1 MYMKVRVRQG
11 DTFWLYSQMF
21 RIPVQLIEDSNP
33 EVSPTSL
40 LVGQTINIP
49 GYVIEEYTIQQG
61 DTIWKLAR
69 ERNLAMDTI
78 FLLNPNINPNQLQ
91 INERILLPK
100 LVTSLIVDGNEE
112 YDFAKLKEDINRL
125 VEIYP
130 FLKLNEIGKSVL
142 GKPLYEIELGRGVR
156 TTHFNAS
163 FHANEWITT
172 PVLMKLLNEYVLS
185 LVNGSPIRGVS
196 TLPLYN
202 RNRLSIVPMVNPDGV
217 DLVLNG
223 PPEQMKEEVLAINKG
238 SMDFSSWKAN
248 IRGVDLNNQFP
259 ANWEIEKERKEPK
272 SPAPRDYPGDA
283 PLTEPEVIA
292 IAELTQR
299 KQFARVLAFHT
310 QGREFYWGYEGLEPA
325 ESEALA
331 KEFARV
337 SGYESVRYIDSHAG
351 YKDWFIYVYHR
362 PGFTFEL
369 GYGVNPLPITQ
380 FPQIYEE
387 MLGVFL
393 VSLYM

>member
-130 FLKLNEIGKSVL
+130 FLKFLHMRYPSQ
-142 GKPLYEIELGRGVR
+142 PLLVHRLDY
-156 TTHFNAS
+156 FQAS
-163 FHANEWITT
+163 FYY
-172 PVLMKLLNEYVLS
+172 PYY
-185 LVNGSPIRGVS
+185 
-196 TLPLYN
+196 YN
-202 RNRLSIVPMVNPDGV
+202 KYMV
-217 DLVLNG
+217 
-223 PPEQMKEEVLAINKG
+223 
-238 SMDFSSWKAN
+238 
-248 IRGVDLNNQFP
+248 
-259 ANWEIEKERKEPK
+259 
-272 SPAPRDYPGDA
+272 
-283 PLTEPEVIA
+283 
-292 IAELTQR
+292 
-299 KQFARVLAFHT
+299 
-310 QGREFYWGYEGLEPA
+310 
-325 ESEALA
+325 
-331 KEFARV
+331 
-337 SGYESVRYIDSHAG
+337 
-351 YKDWFIYVYHR
+351 
-362 PGFTFEL
+362 
-369 GYGVNPLPITQ
+369 
-380 FPQIYEE
+380 
-387 MLGVFL
+387 
-393 VSLYM
+393 